1 MERKQKIHIQ
11 VNGVVLP
18 MLVSS
23 ADEEKRYRDAAK
35 YINDSLRSV
44 MQKYP
49 EVPNE
54 KYYTSIVMLDLAR
67 RGVEVS
73 NASSIEPYKQSI
85 SELSAEISSALS
97 SEENPKA

>member
-1 MERKQKIHIQ
+1 MEKKQKIHIQ
-11 VNGVVLP
+11 VNGVTLP

-23 ADEEKRYRDAAK
+23 SDEEKRYRDAAK
-35 YINDSLRSV
+35 YINDRLLFV

-67 RGVEVS
+67 KGVEIS
-73 NASSIEPYKQSI
+73 NASSIEPYKKSI
-85 SELSAEISSALS
+85 SELSSEIESALS
-97 SEENPKA
+97 SEERS